1 MLPLLGTLLFA
12 LIGIAALV
20 IDVGLALTEQA
31 RLETAAEMM
40 VNELAFVGSLPD
52 EQLPSDCA
60 GGDLRRNR
68 CIERSFLAPI
78 LSPLGADFVSGVD
91 GAEWQ
96 RRDRALDGAAIDNRG
111 ARLGAFDAIETGLS
125 PAGTGPVR
133 LSRSAPLLFGWA
145 ALAPITQGATRPDFP
160 AVQSARAAEG
170 LSPDLPG
177 SGLRAE
183 GFALQAEAT
192 FDPGRTVPAMRVGP
206 PLSFPGGATAG
217 LVGLAWRLEDLLDPS
232 ASVLLDALLAT
243 PESPASRFD
252 VAGSRFESTGGTIV
266 GCLFDAPSFGAHVG
280 QRIQAGAT
288 AGAFPQSNAAAYVP
302 IVRDCE
308 GASPILGF
316 LEVAI
321 DAAPDSGTFRVRPAR
336 PTRRN
341 ASSTPGSTGEAV
353 DIGRVWGTAD
363 RLALEG
369 SAVWLQYGLRLPLVE
384 NGPPTEAGG
393 TSS

>member
-1 MLPLLGTLLFA
+1 M
-12 LIGIAALV
+12 IAA
-20 IDVGLALTEQA
+20 DHA
-31 RLETAAEMM
+31 R
-40 VNELAFVGSLPD
+40 
-52 EQLPSDCA
+52 
-60 GGDLRRNR
+60 
-68 CIERSFLAPI
+68 APRA
-78 LSPLGADFVSGVD
+78 SVVD
-91 GAEWQ
+91 GMEPS
-96 RRDRALDGAAIDNRG
+96 
-111 ARLGAFDAIETGLS
+111 E
-125 PAGTGPVR
+125 VK
-133 LSRSAPLLFGWA
+133 
-145 ALAPITQGATRPDFP
+145 
-160 AVQSARAAEG
+160 AV
-170 LSPDLPG
+170 
-177 SGLRAE
+177 
-183 GFALQAEAT
+183 
-192 FDPGRTVPAMRVGP
+192 
-206 PLSFPGGATAG
+206 
-217 LVGLAWRLEDLLDPS
+217 
-232 ASVLLDALLAT
+232 LDALLAT